1 MKSILFVAIQALV
14 RACLLDSVSYSLACL
29 DPIITRKKLNI
40 IWSFEP
46 DTHCNSTDQFVGQ
59 TGFFLAFSYSP
70 QVCTKVHKIVY
81 IAQRV
86 YKSCLLH
93 KIVSIAQIVFI
104 AQRCTVS
111 FVSSAQ
117 RCTVSFV
124 SIAQRCTVSFVS
136 IAQRCTVLF
145 VSIIS
150 AQRCSSIVSCTKVH
164 QPYSHCT
171 KANAR
176 QQIICLNIKFCGQ
189 TCLPS
194 N

>member
-46 DTHCNSTDQFVGQ
+46 DPHCNSTDQFVGQ

-86 YKSCLLH
+86 HKSCLLH
-93 KIVSIAQIVFI
+93 KIVSIAQRVHKSCLLHISCLSHKGAQYRLPLLHKGAEYRLSLLHKGAQYCLSLSSVHKGAAALSP
-104 AQRCTVS
+104 AQRCTNLTVT
-111 FVSSAQ
+111 AQ
-117 RCTVSFV
+117 R
-124 SIAQRCTVSFVS
+124 
-136 IAQRCTVLF
+136 
-145 VSIIS
+145 
-150 AQRCSSIVSCTKVH
+150 
-164 QPYSHCT
+164 
-171 KANAR
+171 
-176 QQIICLNIKFCGQ
+176 Q
-189 TCLPS
+189 TLV
-194 N
+194 NK

>member
-29 DPIITRKKLNI
+29 DPIITRTKLNI

-46 DTHCNSTDQFVGQ
+46 DSHCNSTDQFVGQ
-59 TGFFLAFSYSP
+59 TGFFSHSH
-70 QVCTKVHKIVY
+70 TVHKS
-81 IAQRV
+81 AQRCT
-86 YKSCLLH
+86 KSCLLH
-93 KIVSIAQIVFI
+93 KECTNRVYCTKSAQILSIAQIVFI
-104 AQRCTVS
+104 
-111 FVSSAQ
+111 AQ

-150 AQRCSSIVSCTKVH
+150 AQRCSGIVSCTKVH

-171 KANAR
+171 KANASLLIR
-176 QQIICLNIKFCGQ
+176 PTTKLIVCLNIKFCGQ
-189 TCLPS
+189 T
-194 N
+194 